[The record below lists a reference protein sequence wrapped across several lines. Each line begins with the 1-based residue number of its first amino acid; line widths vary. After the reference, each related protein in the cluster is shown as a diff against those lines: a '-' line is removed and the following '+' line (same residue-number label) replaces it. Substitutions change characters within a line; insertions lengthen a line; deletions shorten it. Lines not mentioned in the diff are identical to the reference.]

1 MAFKRTSPAERTE
14 LTSLIDIVFLLLIF
28 FLISFSFSLTADVTE
43 SKVYSEI
50 ELPKTDTDL
59 PVIRNDLL
67 ENLML
72 QIVPDTT
79 GGVNTRK
86 VFVLWPSYSDTVR
99 ITRGQALLQAL
110 HDSTF
115 AAFPEFFLFLPEDE
129 FENLPASRLISQS
142 IAEYVEDEEFYRGN
156 TRPVVEVRAEKDT
169 EFRIIS
175 FIMDQCSA
183 YEDAIPQIVIRTVL

>member
-1 MAFKRTSPAERTE
+1 MAFKRDIPPERNE

-28 FLISFSFSLTADVTE
+28 FLISFSFSLTADVNE

-50 ELPKTDTDL
+50 ELPKTNTDL
-59 PVIRNDLL
+59 PVMRDDRL

-86 VFVLWPSYSDTVR
+86 VLVLWPAYEDTAS
-99 ITRGQALLQAL
+99 ISRGQALLTAL
-110 HDSTF
+110 EDSTF
-115 AAFPEFFLFLPEDE
+115 ASFPEFFLFLPDAE
-129 FENLPASRLISQS
+129 FARLPASQLIAQS
-142 IAEYVEDEEFYRGN
+142 IAQYVEDEKFYHGN
-156 TRPVVEVRAEKDT
+156 TRPIVEVRAEKNT

-183 YEDAIPQIVIRTVL
+183 YKDAIPQIIIRTVP